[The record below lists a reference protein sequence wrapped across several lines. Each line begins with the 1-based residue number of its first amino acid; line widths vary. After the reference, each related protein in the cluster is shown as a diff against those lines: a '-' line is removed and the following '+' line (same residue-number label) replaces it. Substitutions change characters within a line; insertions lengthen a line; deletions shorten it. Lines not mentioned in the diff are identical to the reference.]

1 MAARVC
7 LAGTAVLVALFVAST
22 VFAYTMRLDRA
33 LGVPLY
39 RQGWVVVYPPWAIV
53 RWAWWWGRLFPQ
65 PFLLPA
71 VLGLVGAL
79 LVVRGGMG
87 SGRTAAQAHWATLGE
102 LREAGALA
110 RRGVVLGRY
119 RARTLRYGGEAH
131 CLYVGRTGGGKTASL
146 VPTILEYPGSLIVFY
161 QKQGDDGRRRD
172 LYQLTAGAR
181 ARQGTVLRLAPTEAV
196 SAHYNPWDRVDMTQ
210 ETAYR
215 EADLISHCLLP
226 PEVVGHESGGSRHF
240 RELAT
245 QVLTGLSL
253 YGLSTGL
260 ATCGEDL
267 NDLIHSDWTGVLTSM
282 EAHDLA
288 VVHNAAVLASR
299 AKGEEGGS
307 LQTTLSRALSMFN
320 DPRVARMTRDTSF
333 PLTTLREEGA
343 PCTLYWCVPP
353 SDVARLRPLSQLVL
367 DGLTGYCRRHIGGW
381 RHPIGVVLEEVPRLG
396 AMRLISEDLTD
407 SREFGMQFLLL
418 TPTIA
423 DLTRLYGPH
432 HNLFETCGVQLIF
445 GLNSA
450 RVARPFA
457 EALGEHDVETTR
469 TTRQGGRTSTS
480 TERRREALLD
490 ATGIKRLKRG
500 QVLVLVEEHS
510 LVAQQTRYYHRWGWW
525 RASRLPVPAEEDVCG
540 TLSA

>member
-1 MAARVC
+1 
-7 LAGTAVLVALFVAST
+7 
-22 VFAYTMRLDRA
+22 MRLDPA

-39 RQGWVVVYPPWAIV
+39 RQGWVVVYAPWAIV
-53 RWAWWWGRLFPQ
+53 RWVWWWGRLFPQ
-65 PFLLPA
+65 PFLLPT

-79 LVVRGGMG
+79 LVLRGGMG
-87 SGRTAAQAHWATLGE
+87 QRATAAQAHWATLGE
-102 LREAGALA
+102 LREAGARA
-110 RRGVVLGRY
+110 RRGVVLGLY
-119 RARTLRYGGEAH
+119 HGRTLRYDGEAH

-146 VPTILEYPGSLIVFY
+146 VPTILEYPGSLLIFY

-181 ARQGTVLRLAPTEAV
+181 ARQGPVVRLAPTEAV

-215 EADLISHCLLP
+215 DADLISHTLLT

-245 QVLTGLSL
+245 QVLTGISL

-260 ATCGEDL
+260 ATCGEDF
-267 NDLIHSDWTGVLTSM
+267 NDLIHSDWQGLLTSM
-282 EAHDLA
+282 EQHDHP
-288 VVHNAAVLASR
+288 VVHNAAVDAQ
-299 AKGEEGGS
+299 APKGEEGGS
-307 LQTTLSRALSMFN
+307 LKTTLGRALRMFN
-320 DPRVARMTRDTSF
+320 DPRVARMSRETSF
-333 PLTTLREEGA
+333 PLTWLREEDA
-343 PCTLYWCVPP
+343 PCTLYWCVPFA
-353 SDVARLRPLSQLVL
+353 DLARLRPLSQLVL
-367 DGLTGYCRRHIGGW
+367 EGLTGYCRSHLGGW
-381 RHPIGVVLEEVPRLG
+381 QHRLGVVLEEVPSLG
-396 AMRLISEDLTD
+396 PMRLISDELTY

-457 EALGEHDVETTR
+457 EALGEHEVETTR

-480 TERRREALLD
+480 TEQRREALLD
-490 ATGIKRLKRG
+490 ATGVKRLKRG
-500 QVLVLVEEHS
+500 QVLVLLEEHS
-510 LVAQQTRYYHRWGWW
+510 LVATQARYYARWGWW
-525 RASRLPVPAEEDVCG
+525 RASRLPVPAEEEVCG